1 MKTDLPVAGRKVY
14 LRDYTVPN
22 FRVLAT
28 ELTVELLADCAEVG
42 ARLTFARHPEAPADA
57 PLVLSGAGLELLAL
71 AWNGQALADGEWH
84 WADEQWVFPGAG
96 DEGVLET
103 RVRIRPDA
111 NLALEGLYR
120 SHGLYCTQ
128 CEAEGFRKIT
138 LYPDRPDV
146 LAPFRVTVVGDKASC
161 PVLLA
166 NGNCVARGD
175 LEGGRH
181 FATWEDP
188 HPKPSY
194 LFALV
199 AGDLACL
206 EDRFV
211 TASGREVVLQIF
223 TAPEDQDKCRHAMD
237 SLKASMRWDEEKYGC
252 EYDLDIYMIV
262 AVSHFNMGAMENK
275 GLNVFNTS
283 CVLAHPATTTDA
295 GFQRVESVVAHEYFH
310 NWSGNRVTCR
320 DWFQLCLKEG
330 FTVFRDQQ
338 FSADQLSAAVQ
349 RLEDVAFLRTHQ
361 FAEDAG
367 PLAHPVRPESF
378 VEINNF
384 YTLTVYE
391 KGAEIARMLHT
402 VLGAEGFRRG
412 TDRYFAD
419 NDGRAATVE
428 DFLDALGAA
437 NGRDLAD
444 WTPRWLRW
452 FRQPGT
458 PTVRAQVDWRA
469 DRRELVLTLSQ
480 SQPALAGHPQP
491 EPLPVPVR
499 VGLVGAEG
507 ELTARLAARPE
518 GTQEGAPDGTVN
530 EATGRD
536 FLLLLSE
543 REQQWTFSEVAVAAG
558 DVPVLSLFRDF
569 SAPVNIDYACDDA
582 DLARLVRHDG
592 NGFNRWAAAQTLA
605 TREILARYAALAT
618 GAGEGGPAAAAD
630 PAPGVLADA
639 LAGIWPALADSDPA
653 LAVKLLELPS
663 PGYLAEQVDVYD
675 PPRLHAAREAVLATV
690 LQPLLARLRVILAR
704 GDMLRP
710 YHYAADD
717 IAARAL
723 ARTALDG
730 LALLAPDEAAGIAAG
745 WLAAAPHMTAE
756 QSALTLLVHHRLA
769 GADAALQRFHQRWR
783 HEALVL
789 DQWFA
794 TQASRPAADAVE
806 AAQALLAHPDFDATV
821 PNRVR
826 AVLTQLGMNNPVA
839 FHRADG
845 SGYALLAAQ
854 IREIDARNPQL
865 ASRLSGVFGIWRKLD
880 AARQTLVRGHLDAL
894 LAGTLSP
901 DVRETLSR
909 IRGEG

>member
-1 MKTDLPVAGRKVY
+1 MKTETPVTANRKIH
-14 LRDYTVPN
+14 LADYRVPD
-22 FRVLAT
+22 FRVLQT
-28 ELTVELLADCAEVG
+28 TLTVELLADAAEVS
-42 ARLTFARHPEAPADA
+42 ATLRVERHPEAPVDA
-57 PLVLSGAGLELLAL
+57 PLALHGVDLTLLASD
-71 AWNGQALADGEWH
+71 WNGRDLAESDWRRDGELWLL
-84 WADEQWVFPGAG
+84 DLPGLPAG
-96 DEGVLET
+96 ETGELST
-103 RVRIRPDA
+103 RVRIHPDA

-146 LAPFRVTVVGDKASC
+146 LAPFRVTVIGDKTSC
-161 PVLLA
+161 PVLLS
-166 NGNCVARGD
+166 NGNCVAQGD
-175 LEGGRH
+175 LDGGRH

-206 EDRFV
+206 RDRFV
-211 TASGREVVLQIF
+211 TRSGREVALEIY

-237 SLKASMRWDEEKYGC
+237 SLKAAMRWDEDTYGC
-252 EYDLDIYMIV
+252 EYDLDRYMIV

-391 KGAEIARMLHT
+391 KGAELARMLHT

-412 TDRYFAD
+412 TDKYFAD

-437 NGRDLAD
+437 NGKDLAD

-452 FRQPGT
+452 YRQPGT
-458 PTVRAQVDWRA
+458 PTVQVDTHW
-469 DRRELVLTLSQ
+469 DDGTLVLTLRQ
-480 SQPALAGHPQP
+480 SQPALEGHPTP
-491 EPLPVPVR
+491 EPLPIPVR
-499 VGLVGAEG
+499 LGLIGSQGV
-507 ELTARLAARPE
+507 L
-518 GTQEGAPDGTVN
+518 Q
-530 EATGRD
+530 ATLGGQRGDD
-536 FLLLLSE
+536 FLLLLSA
-543 REQQWTFSEVAVAAG
+543 REQRWTFSDVAEE
-558 DVPVLSLFRDF
+558 PVLSLFRDL
-569 SAPVNIDYACDDA
+569 SAPVLIDYACDEQA
-582 DLARLVRHDG
+582 LARLLQRDS
-592 NGFNRWAAAQTLA
+592 NGFNRWASAQTLA
-605 TREILARYAALAT
+605 TREIVMLAEQLRRGDVRARSWQPGLLPQTLAS
-618 GAGEGGPAAAAD
+618 A
-630 PAPGVLADA
+630 
-639 LAGIWPALADSDPA
+639 WPALLAQDPA
-653 LAVKLLELPS
+653 LAAKLLELP
-663 PGYLAEQVDVYD
+663 PLGYLAEQVEVYD
-675 PPRLHAAREAVLATV
+675 PACLQAAREQVLTAVLKPLLPALRGILADNAM
-690 LQPLLARLRVILAR
+690 LQPHRHDAAGIARRSLARVALDALARLQPA
-704 GDMLRP
+704 
-710 YHYAADD
+710 
-717 IAARAL
+717 
-723 ARTALDG
+723 
-730 LALLAPDEAAGIAAG
+730 EAAGIARH
-745 WLAAAPHMTAE
+745 WLAQRPHMTAE
-756 QSALTLLVHHRLA
+756 QAALSTLVHHDLP
-769 GADAALQRFHQRWR
+769 GAEAALADFHARWH

-789 DQWFA
+789 DAWFA
-794 TQASRPAADAVE
+794 TQASRPAMDAVE
-806 AAQALLAHPDFDATV
+806 RTEQLLRHPDYDGTV

-826 AVLTQLGMNNPVA
+826 AVVAQLAANNPVA

-845 SGYALLAAQ
+845 AGYALLA
-854 IREIDARNPQL
+854 REVAVIDARNPQL
-865 ASRLSGVFGIWRKLD
+865 ASRLAGAFGVWRKLD
-880 AARQTLVRGHLDAL
+880 TARQALVVTQLDGL
-894 LAGTLSP
+894 LAGELSS

-909 IRGEG
+909 IRGEASPG